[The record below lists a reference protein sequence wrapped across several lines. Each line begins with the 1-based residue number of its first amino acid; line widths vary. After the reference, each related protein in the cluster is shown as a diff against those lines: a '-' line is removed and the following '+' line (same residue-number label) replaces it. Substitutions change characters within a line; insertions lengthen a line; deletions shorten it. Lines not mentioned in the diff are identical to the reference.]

1 MASENPPDALLQ
13 PAETAGN
20 LFRMETNISLM
31 MAVIEQAGVPAL
43 RVAFT
48 VAVIIFLLAGV
59 FIFRRRHQFFDRDPD
74 VENDMPV
81 VRHNR
86 EEVILFVWSGITL
99 VLIAI
104 LLQVW
109 SA

>member
-1 MASENPPDALLQ
+1 MNVNLLW
-13 PAETAGN
+13 
-20 LFRMETNISLM
+20 L
-31 MAVIEQAGVPAL
+31 AVIERAGIPAL

-74 VENDMPV
+74 VENDVPV

-104 LLQVW
+104 AYQVW
-109 SA
+109 SP